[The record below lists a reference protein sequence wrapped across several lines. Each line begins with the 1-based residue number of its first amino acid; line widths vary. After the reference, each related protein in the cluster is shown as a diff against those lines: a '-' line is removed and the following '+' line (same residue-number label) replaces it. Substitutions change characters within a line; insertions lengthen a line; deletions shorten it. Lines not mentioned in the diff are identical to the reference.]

1 MEGKE
6 YSAGA
11 FLLGI
16 DAPGLPFRIIE
27 WSSSLRSRLTR
38 VPFGDQA
45 VFMRRDYFQ
54 EIGGYKEIPLMEDV
68 ELMLRIRSKG
78 DRITFVPEKVLTS
91 PRRWDKEGI
100 LACTLRNWT
109 IRALYLFKVP
119 PEKLARFYPG
129 A

>member
-1 MEGKE
+1 
-6 YSAGA
+6 
-11 FLLGI
+11 
-16 DAPGLPFRIIE
+16 
-27 WSSSLRSRLTR
+27 
-38 VPFGDQA
+38 
-45 VFMRRDYFQ
+45 
-54 EIGGYKEIPLMEDV
+54 MEDV